1 MLAMSYNILKLHKRR
16 LLHKDFDMDKI
27 NDFLNHKLPED
38 FLYSDDEVMYKLEEC
53 IDKLQKHRFA
63 PSGPILDAIPQDEL
77 PKIPFGDFKKFDK
90 NEILSNIVQ
99 KQGVQSRNSLNR
111 SAAVELMA
119 KERLEAEK
127 RKQEEERKLRRQQ
140 TLEADNGGFEKI
152 LNSNGEPI
160 LNISD
165 MDDDEDDFEMSD
177 SDDDLNPSKI
187 SEYDEDRADK
197 ESIISN
203 LTRQSLQDPR
213 LAKLRSNRTEASLSG
228 SQASVDKTSPLL
240 KGKTKAPIL
249 AAPETDN
256 EGDKTSFVRQPSEYD
271 NSTGQRKG
279 SDYENSSSNQPSPE
293 RKKSGEHLKVT
304 NIISK
309 SRPPLNNSPQKSHNF
324 NTNVPA
330 KSYAYDKR
338 MQSSDNLIASFT
350 PSRTIPQSQSYI
362 ISPNY
367 ATASILSSP
376 PPVSPTAF
384 MSAKGQSGA
393 AQSSAHIAS
402 IITNPSY
409 YNTNTETTFNHV
421 NYEYVRSPHGIY
433 TRITSNNNS
442 SNASSSG
449 SDNSKTG
456 VKKSPSFRIMPH
468 SGLNGIP
475 QSTSSFIISSSS
487 LSKQH
492 SALSLSNRAAS
503 GTSNNKQSPPSN
515 SGSNVIH
522 PSKPFSNLYI

>member
-1 MLAMSYNILKLHKRR
+1 
-16 LLHKDFDMDKI
+16 
-27 NDFLNHKLPED
+27 
-38 FLYSDDEVMYKLEEC
+38 MYKLEEC
-53 IDKLQKHRFA
+53 IDKLQKYRFV
-63 PSGPILDAIPQDEL
+63 PCGPILGAIPEDEL
-77 PKIPFGDFKKFDK
+77 PTIPFGDFKKFDK
-90 NEILSNIVQ
+90 NEIVSSIVQ
-99 KQGVQSRNSLNR
+99 KQGAQSRNSLNR
-111 SAAVELMA
+111 NAAVELMA

-127 RKQEEERKLRRQQ
+127 RKQEEERKIRKQQ
-140 TLEADNGGFEKI
+140 TLEAENGGLEKL

-165 MDDDEDDFEMSD
+165 VDDDDEDDFEVSD

-213 LAKLRSNRTEASLSG
+213 VAKLRHDKATEGSLAG
-228 SQASVDKTSPLL
+228 SQTSIDRNSPKLLTKSRAPL
-240 KGKTKAPIL
+240 L

-256 EGDKTSFVRQPSEYD
+256 EAEKASYIRQPSEYD
-271 NSTGQRKG
+271 NSNLKT
-279 SDYENSSSNQPSPE
+279 SDYENLSNKPSPE
-293 RKKSGEHLKVT
+293 RNKSAENHQVA
-304 NIISK
+304 NIITKTRLPVNS
-309 SRPPLNNSPQKSHNF
+309 SPQKSHNF
-324 NTNVPA
+324 NTNAPI
-330 KSYAYDKR
+330 KPYAYNR
-338 MQSSDNLIASFT
+338 HMQSSDNLIASFT

-367 ATASILSSP
+367 ATASIISSP

-384 MSAKGQSGA
+384 MATKSQTGA

-409 YNTNTETTFNHV
+409 YNTNTDTFNLT

-433 TRITSNNNS
+433 TRINTNG
-442 SNASSSG
+442 NAGSSSG
-449 SDNSKTG
+449 SDNNNKIS
-456 VKKSPSFRIMPH
+456 VKKSPSFRIMPQ
-468 SGLNGIP
+468 SNGNGIP

-492 SALSLSNRAAS
+492 SALSNKVPT
-503 GTSNNKQSPPSN
+503 GNGINKQSPPNSSGSN
-515 SGSNVIH
+515 SNVIH
-522 PSKPFSNLYI
+522 PSEFQKLFLHFLVCF